1 MDMKKIGHEVSFIAP
16 RENNPRNGEGDFI
29 RLNDGRIMYV
39 YCGFLGSSWGDDMP
53 SDIRAIFSSDEGD
66 TWADDCIILQHDEQ
80 SANFMCPS
88 VMRMANGDVGLFYLR
103 KFEYCGGISDD
114 VCLVRSSDEGKTWSA
129 PVHITDSTEYFVM
142 ENDHIVRLE
151 SGRLMVPL
159 NLHSYMEDGVLKRT
173 GHGLMCLFASDDDG
187 RTWYEISDRLDIP
200 FAELSETGLQETML
214 YQSLDG
220 SVRAFSR
227 TDLGFQYECV
237 SCDDCKTWTTPKPN
251 TFFTSPPSPLMM
263 KRFGELTLA
272 VFNPIP
278 DYAGR
283 DPDEPWGR
291 TPFVMAVSRD
301 DGKTFPNIYYLEDD
315 LKNGYCYPAIF
326 DGGDYVLVGYYHSNN
341 TRVPLNSNKIIKIL
355 KSELD

>member
-1 MDMKKIGHEVSFIAP
+1 MKKIGREVSFMPAG
-16 RENNPRNGEGDFI
+16 ENNPRNGEGDFI

-39 YCGFLGSSWGDDMP
+39 YCGFLGGSWGDDMP
-53 SDIRAIFSSDEGD
+53 SDIRAIFSRDEGESWGED
-66 TWADDCIILQHDEQ
+66 TIILQHDEN

-103 KFEYCGGISDD
+103 KYEYCGGISDD
-114 VCLVRSSDEGKTWSA
+114 ICIVRSSDEGKTWSA
-129 PVHITDSTEYFVM
+129 PVFITDSKEYFVM

-173 GHGLMCLFASDDDG
+173 GHGLMCMFASDDDG
-187 RTWYEISDRLDIP
+187 KTWSEISDRIDIP
-200 FAELSETGLQETML
+200 FPELSETGLQETVL
-214 YQSLDG
+214 YQSSDG

-227 TDLGFQYECV
+227 TDMAFQYECV
-237 SCDDCKTWTTPKPN
+237 SHDECRTWTTPKPN
-251 TFFTSPPSPLMM
+251 TFFTSPASPLMM
-263 KRFGELTLA
+263 KRFGNLTLA

-278 DYAGR
+278 DYLGR
-283 DPDEPWGR
+283 DPAEPWGR
-291 TPFVMAVSRD
+291 TPFVMAVSDD
-301 DGKTFPNIYYLEDD
+301 DGKTFPRVFYLEDD

-341 TRVPLNSNKIIKIL
+341 TGVPLNSNKIIKIE
-355 KSELD
+355 KSELA